1 MQIDFHHGVT
11 YVTARLAGFEP
22 RESDIIATAAQYVD
36 DAVNSGTIWFKNGAM
51 YARISSAHKMLDYRN
66 FEALADALVWL
77 PFHFLPGNGGL
88 PAGQHPDGAFVQKLI
103 CLPNSPVA
111 QDLIRSVIRERHRRY
126 ALHRLGVTLH
136 TYADTWAHQG
146 FVGVPHVVNHA
157 TNLTGPGG
165 EPDHSLTDRMENY
178 FINKALPL
186 GHGAV
191 LSNPDKP
198 FLTWGYTNGHGDR
211 IERNN
216 PVDFLNAA
224 DHMCRVMQCFR
235 AGDAGAATTGLSDR
249 DRAALWDLINELRSD
264 KPEDRHTAWL
274 AEIARGTFSFG
285 REAVRYVGE
294 GDGSWKHHAL
304 GAHEPSAEEHNYRE
318 EFLASDWKL
327 FHDALQAHRFD
338 VMLHI
343 LPEYG
348 ICAA

>member
-11 YVTARLAGFEP
+11 YVTSRLAGFTHAE
-22 RESDIIATAAQYVD
+22 ATIVAGASQYVD
-36 DAVNSGTIWFKNGAM
+36 DAVSSGTIWFKNGAM

-66 FEALADALVWL
+66 FEALADHLVWL
-77 PFHFLPGNGGL
+77 PFHFLPGNGGFR
-88 PAGQHPDGAFVQKLI
+88 AGQSPPGSFVQKLV

-111 QDLIRSVIRERHRRY
+111 QDLVRSVIRERHRRY
-126 ALHRLGVTLH
+126 ALHRLGVTMH

-146 FVGVPHVVNHA
+146 FVGVPHEINHA
-157 TNLTGPGG
+157 TDLTGPGG
-165 EPDHSLTDRMENY
+165 EPDHSLKDRLEN
-178 FINKALPL
+178 FFVNKALPL

-198 FLTWGYTNGHGDR
+198 FHVWGYTNGLGQR
-211 IERNN
+211 VERNN
-216 PVDFLNAA
+216 PRDFLDAA

-235 AGDAGAATTGLSDR
+235 AGDADLAAPGLPER
-249 DRAALWDLINELRSD
+249 DRATMWGLLNSV
-264 KPEDRHTAWL
+264 RHDDARERHAAWL
-274 AEIARGTFSFG
+274 AEIKAGAFSFG
-285 REAVRYVGE
+285 PDDVTYVGE
-294 GDGSWKHHAL
+294 GDGSWKHVAL
-304 GAHEPSAEEHNYRE
+304 GTHDPSVDEHEYAD